1 MVGAICLG
9 IVWGWLGAL
18 RVDRSAAWGAWFGAG
33 VALAEVVAAWHLGP
47 TGLIACGVAIGVGFV
62 GQNLVYRLLI
72 S

>member
-1 MVGAICLG
+1 MVGAIGIG

-18 RVDRSAAWGAWFGAG
+18 RVGRSVAWGAWFATG
-33 VALAEVVAAWHLGP
+33 VALAEGVAAWHLGF
-47 TGLIACGVAIGVGFV
+47 TGVIACAIAIGVGFV